1 MSVRMYKRSQGI
13 ALFQVLLI
21 TAVIS
26 ILAIQFTQTAKNQ
39 ISIASTIVDRTQA
52 QALMRTTEAEL
63 LFALI
68 TEPRRRDEHSQNDY
82 AKVWNFYGESFIRE
96 PSDHKPLDNSGR
108 VEVTLQD
115 QNGLL
120 SLYRGFRPK
129 LLERL
134 IRLVMADY
142 PAEKAYDEPLV
153 EDGLELSVLA
163 NSLIDWQDR
172 DDFLLINGAES
183 QFYKTPGMPTNL
195 PLQTYEE
202 LKLVRGFTPQLLEA
216 LWPYVTIRPQDYFN
230 PMQAPEPLMSLLVS
244 EERAKEILRLR
255 EAGQLDSDQ
264 FERLSGLEVDEN
276 MFFFTS
282 GQLRI
287 ELMVKVKDVV
297 LTKRIEM
304 LIQPY
309 DKHPYIEH
317 EIKI

>member
-1 MSVRMYKRSQGI
+1 MFLKMYKRNQGI

-52 QALMRTTEAEL
+52 QALMRSTEAEL

-68 TEPRRRDEHSQNDY
+68 TEPRRREANASNEY
-82 AKVWNFYGESFIRE
+82 AKVWNFYGAPFVLEGDDERA
-96 PSDHKPLDNSGR
+96 LDNSVT
-108 VEVTLQD
+108 VEVSLQD

-120 SLYRGFRPK
+120 SLYRGYRPK
-129 LLERL
+129 LLEGL
-134 IRLVMADY
+134 IRQVIANY
-142 PAEKAYDEPLV
+142 PAEKVYDSPLI

-183 QFYKTPGMPTNL
+183 QYYKTPGMPTNL

-202 LKLVRGFTPQLLEA
+202 LKLVRGFTPELLDA

-230 PMQAPEPLMSLLVS
+230 PMQAPEPLLSLVVS
-244 EERAKEILRLR
+244 QDRTNEIIRLR
-255 EAGQLDSDQ
+255 KLGQLDSGQ
-264 FERLSGLEVDEN
+264 FEKLSGLEVDEN

-282 GQLRI
+282 GQLRM
-287 ELMVKVKDVV
+287 ELSVTVKDVV
-297 LTKRIEM
+297 LIKRIEM
-304 LIQPY
+304 FIQPY